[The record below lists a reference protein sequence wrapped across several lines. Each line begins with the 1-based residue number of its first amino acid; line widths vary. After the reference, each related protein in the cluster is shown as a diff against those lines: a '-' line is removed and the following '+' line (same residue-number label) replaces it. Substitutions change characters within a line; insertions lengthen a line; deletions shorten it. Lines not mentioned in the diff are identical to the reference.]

1 MIQIIIGIIVIAIA
15 LIYFGYIEFRN
26 KNAHKG
32 EERIK
37 AKIIGDYENAC
48 RYYDFNGTTIIN
60 PISVQKCVID
70 KTFALKVTSYCD
82 GTFIDTYIKYNSKAF
97 IDKDY
102 LGFYAIFGKDIFG
115 FNDENSTLIILDKK
129 YFKNFIIE
137 LRENKLYLTIYNN
150 YNYYKYHLNYG
161 YEHIQVADRDNFKLK
176 IKYKFKIEEEQKM
189 EDFKVGDIIRGKKN
203 NGYGMT
209 NENMYKAKVIALNI
223 NSYEE
228 GREMRIKVLNHKCR
242 QEIGVEYDVMNNSEL
257 FELIKENKFYKTLP
271 NDFSGKLTIEKG
283 QVIKKEDK
291 KEILDEVEKEYLRA
305 VIKPFRERINY
316 IKKSSYCG
324 TEYIML
330 DLDDDTAYSPNF
342 KEGKMYKGMEVGKQY
357 TLQELGL

>member
-1 MIQIIIGIIVIAIA
+1 MIQTIISIIVIAIA

-48 RYYDFNGTTIIN
+48 RYYDFNGTTIID

-102 LGFYAIFGKDIFG
+102 LGFCAIFGKDIFG
-115 FNDENSTLIILDKK
+115 FNDENITLIILDKK

-150 YNYYKYHLNYG
+150 YNCYKYHLNYG
-161 YEHIQVADRDNFKLK
+161 YEYINIADRDNFKLR

-189 EDFKVGDIIRGKKN
+189 RNFKVGDKVRIKSVDEIRRIDKDLYGIHQEDLNKMQGKV
-203 NGYGMT
+203 YT
-209 NENMYKAKVIALNI
+209 IESIECNENTCKLLEDIISYIFKCDYLEKV
-223 NSYEE
+223 
-228 GREMRIKVLNHKCR
+228 
-242 QEIGVEYDVMNNSEL
+242 DT
-257 FELIKENKFYKTLP
+257 FYKTLP
-271 NDFSGKLTIEKG
+271 NDYSGKLVIEKG
-283 QVIKKEDK
+283 QVIEKEDK

-305 VIKPFRERINY
+305 VIKPFRKRMTC
-316 IKKSSYCG
+316 IKKSRYFNY
-324 TEYIML
+324 EFIILNL
-330 DLDDDTAYSPNF
+330 DNDGIFLPSF
-342 KEGKMYKGMEVGKQY
+342 KKGKMYKGMKEDKEY
-357 TLQELGL
+357 TLEELGL